1 MGTDY
6 FSGTHHFQELMGVVR
21 VGSVV
26 NDHEVVVLV
35 HVLRELDELCLVH
48 VGDSLPENGQ
58 LLPVQARVQDIAG
71 VLLDSG

>member
-6 FSGTHHFQELMGVVR
+6 FSGAHHFQELVR
-21 VGSVV
+21 VIRVGGVV

-48 VGDSLPENGQ
+48 VGDGLP
-58 LLPVQARVQDIAG
+58 
-71 VLLDSG
+71 